1 MTSPASST
9 EVEWVMSVPCEYG
22 VEHSEHIFD
31 EDWIFG
37 GANGIDPRADIRWM
51 PTTYQ
56 YFDDKLKLLHTTQTP
71 LCDDQAIDEFT
82 VVSTFGPDWNP
93 VWIAVKRQGEEKFQ
107 MLPVKYDKATDE
119 VKDMP

>member
-1 MTSPASST
+1 MR
-9 EVEWVMSVPCEYG
+9 VVPCEYG
-22 VEHSEHIFD
+22 VDHDEHEFP
-31 EDWIFG
+31 EDWIFA
-37 GANGIDPRADIRWM
+37 GANGIDPRADVRWM

-56 YFDDKLKLLHTTQTP
+56 YFDEKLKLLHTTQTP

-82 VVSTFGPDWNP
+82 IVSTFGPGWNP

-119 VKDMP
+119 VKDMPS